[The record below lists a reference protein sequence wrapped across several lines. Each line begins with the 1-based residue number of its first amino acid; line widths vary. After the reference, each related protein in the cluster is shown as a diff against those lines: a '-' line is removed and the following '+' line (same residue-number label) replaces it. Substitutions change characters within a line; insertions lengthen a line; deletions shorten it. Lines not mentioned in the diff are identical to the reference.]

1 MRVNPRPALCLP
13 PTAPSTAA
21 DIGAVRAGPPEIAR
35 TLSPELQ
42 ALIGYTMPGTSF
54 GYFAEYQHPAEALE
68 EGAQPI
74 DWASARPR
82 I

>member
-1 MRVNPRPALCLP
+1 M
-13 PTAPSTAA
+13 
-21 DIGAVRAGPPEIAR
+21 RAGPPEIAR
-35 TLSPELQ
+35 TLSPDLQ

-68 EGAQPI
+68 EGARPI

>member
-1 MRVNPRPALCLP
+1 MRPSPAPALRLC
-13 PTAPSTAA
+13 TGSGATAA
-21 DIGAVRAGPPEIAR
+21 DTGAVRAGPPEIAR